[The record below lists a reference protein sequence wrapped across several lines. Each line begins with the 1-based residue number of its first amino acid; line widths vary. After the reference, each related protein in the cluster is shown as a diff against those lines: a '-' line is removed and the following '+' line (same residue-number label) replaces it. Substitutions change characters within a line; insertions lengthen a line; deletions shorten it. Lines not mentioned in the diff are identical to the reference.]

1 MSEPLVIKGRRVSSG
16 RAEGI
21 ALVTNERLGFNYGVD
36 PSTGIVVE
44 RGHELEGKSIKD
56 VILVFPAGKGST
68 GGSFLIYQLS
78 RRGTGPKAIV
88 NVRTE
93 TIVAVGAVMGSI
105 PVVDRLD
112 RNPIEVI
119 KNGDRVEVDGDSGI
133 VRVWKK
139 GSA

>member
-56 VILVFPAGKGST
+56 MILVFPAGKGST

-93 TIVAVGAVMGSI
+93 TIVAVGAVMGRI

-119 KNGDRVEVDGDSGI
+119 KNGDRVEVDGDSGT

>member
-56 VILVFPAGKGST
+56 MILVFPAGKGST

-93 TIVAVGAVMGSI
+93 TIVAVGAVMGRI

-112 RNPIEVI
+112 SNPIEVI

>member
-16 RAEGI
+16 SAKGI

-44 RGHELEGKSIKD
+44 RGHQLEGKSVKD
-56 VILVFPAGKGST
+56 MILVFPSGKGST

-93 TIVAVGAVMGSI
+93 TIVAVGAVMGRI
-105 PVVDRLD
+105 PVVDRLEK
-112 RNPIEVI
+112 NPIEVI
-119 KNGDRVEVDGDSGI
+119 KNGDRVEVDGDNGI

-139 GSA
+139 GST